1 MFLTDDKLNDKK
13 KKWKNVKNLQKIC
26 KMYELDGDFTSGMD
40 HLSVF
45 YEMEDNCDMG
55 FKESSVGNK
64 FHEKKW
70 HFILSLLL
78 KWKLYKNIVKWV
90 F

>member
-1 MFLTDDKLNDKK
+1 MKK
-13 KKWKNVKNLQKIC
+13 CEKSSKIC
-26 KMYELDGDFTSGMD
+26 KIGDFTSGMD

-64 FHEKKW
+64 FHEKK
-70 HFILSLLL
+70 
-78 KWKLYKNIVKWV
+78 
-90 F
+90 

>member
-1 MFLTDDKLNDKK
+1 MKK
-13 KKWKNVKNLQKIC
+13 CEKSSKIC

-64 FHEKKW
+64 FHEKKL

-78 KWKLYKNIVKWV
+78 KRKLYKNIVKWV

>member
-1 MFLTDDKLNDKK
+1 
-13 KKWKNVKNLQKIC
+13 
-26 KMYELDGDFTSGMD
+26 MYELDGDFTSGMD

-78 KWKLYKNIVKWV
+78 KWKLYI
-90 F
+90 

>member
-1 MFLTDDKLNDKK
+1 
-13 KKWKNVKNLQKIC
+13 
-26 KMYELDGDFTSGMD
+26 MYELDGDFTSGMD

-55 FKESSVGNK
+55 FKESSVGYK
-64 FHEKKW
+64 FHEKNDTLYCRYFW
-70 HFILSLLL
+70 SENYI
-78 KWKLYKNIVKWV
+78 YKNIVKWV

>member
-13 KKWKNVKNLQKIC
+13 KEMKKCEKSSNIC

-64 FHEKKW
+64 FHEKNDT
-70 HFILSLLL
+70 
-78 KWKLYKNIVKWV
+78 LYCCY

>member
-1 MFLTDDKLNDKK
+1 
-13 KKWKNVKNLQKIC
+13 
-26 KMYELDGDFTSGMD
+26 MYELDGDFTWGMD

>member
-13 KKWKNVKNLQKIC
+13 KEMKKCEKSSNIC

-45 YEMEDNCDMG
+45 YEMEDNCG
-55 FKESSVGNK
+55 EFC
-64 FHEKKW
+64 W
-70 HFILSLLL
+70 
-78 KWKLYKNIVKWV
+78 
-90 F
+90 

>member
-1 MFLTDDKLNDKK
+1 
-13 KKWKNVKNLQKIC
+13 
-26 KMYELDGDFTSGMD
+26 MYELDGDFTSGMD

-55 FKESSVGNK
+55 FKRGFTKESSVGNK
-64 FHEKKW
+64 FHEKNDT
-70 HFILSLLL
+70 
-78 KWKLYKNIVKWV
+78 LYCRY

>member
-1 MFLTDDKLNDKK
+1 
-13 KKWKNVKNLQKIC
+13 
-26 KMYELDGDFTSGMD
+26 MYELDGDFTSGMD

-70 HFILSLLL
+70 HFVVTFE
-78 KWKLYKNIVKWV
+78 VKII
-90 F
+90 

>member
-1 MFLTDDKLNDKK
+1 MKK
-13 KKWKNVKNLQKIC
+13 CEKSSKIC

-55 FKESSVGNK
+55 FKESSVGYK
-64 FHEKKW
+64 FHEKNDT
-70 HFILSLLL
+70 
-78 KWKLYKNIVKWV
+78 LYCRY

>member
-1 MFLTDDKLNDKK
+1 MKK
-13 KKWKNVKNLQKIC
+13 CEKSSKIC

-45 YEMEDNCDMG
+45 YEMEDNCDIWDLRRVLLVIS
-55 FKESSVGNK
+55 FT
-64 FHEKKW
+64 KKNDT
-70 HFILSLLL
+70 
-78 KWKLYKNIVKWV
+78 LYCRY

>member
-1 MFLTDDKLNDKK
+1 MKK
-13 KKWKNVKNLQKIC
+13 CEKSSKIC

-70 HFILSLLL
+70 HFVVTFE
-78 KWKLYKNIVKWV
+78 VKTI
-90 F
+90 